1 MDSIPRGRQL
11 VICCDGTNNNLTG
24 NTNDT
29 NVVKLAQLLAQS
41 SPADA
46 SQMVFYDP
54 GVGNPGELPGAT
66 WADGISRWAQRVAG
80 LAFGRGVYE
89 NMADCYL
96 FLMRHYQPGDQIYI
110 FGFSRGAFTARSV
123 AGLVNQFGVLR
134 PHMES
139 MLPTLIHTY
148 FSDRELKKEK
158 IAAIANQASGLFANA
173 ASRVVEIQF
182 VGVWD
187 TVASVGMGPFS
198 AKITALPTIKGK
210 HFLNVRHALA
220 LDEQR
225 AQFKPRLYV
234 DDNGTYETSTKK
246 PATIKQVW
254 FRGAHCDVGGGFV
267 WGQTG
272 ISDRA
277 LCWLVSE
284 AVQCGLALQYNGVS
298 LDSETAVAAS
308 FANTVKADA
317 TPPVHSQ
324 FYTSPLWALTGMAV
338 RDTQKVDLD
347 SGESYA
353 VQPVEH
359 ASVTAHE
366 YHFPQNTVWSKP
378 RSMRN
383 LAMGVV
389 ATLLFMLAHGEALNA
404 NPFAWSP
411 DWQALGARLGDDFA
425 QNAAFARWQ
434 LQWWQGDNLRSMN
447 SHFGSPLWALVWDTG
462 LIAAYAY
469 VLAWFAVAAFARHV
483 GLRRVA
489 QTPAPWLNPLGWAL
503 PAAVGSDLLENL
515 ASLLVVWCQSR
526 GDSVWATLLACPM
539 TLFSLAKWV
548 SLLGV
553 LLLIALPARRPSR
566 R

>member
-1 MDSIPRGRQL
+1 MDSIPCRRQL

-24 NTNDT
+24 NSDDT
-29 NVVKLAQLLAQS
+29 NVVKLVQMLAQS
-41 SPADA
+41 SADPD
-46 SQMVFYDP
+46 QMVFYDP

-148 FSDRELKKEK
+148 FSDRVLKPVQ
-158 IAAIANQASGLFANA
+158 IAAIAKQASELFANT
-173 ASRVVEIQF
+173 ASRTVEIQF

-187 TVASVGMGPFS
+187 TVASVGMWPFS

-210 HFLNVRHALA
+210 RFLNVRQALA

-246 PATIKQVW
+246 PATMKQVW

-284 AVQCGLALQYNGVS
+284 AVQCGLILQYDSVA
-298 LDSETAVAAS
+298 LDSESAVASA
-308 FANTVKADA
+308 FANSLDAQA

-324 FYTSPLWALTGMAV
+324 LYTSPLWALTGMAV
-338 RDTQKVDLD
+338 RDTQSVALD
-347 SGESYA
+347 SGESYT
-353 VQPVEH
+353 VQPAEH
-359 ASVTAHE
+359 VSVTAYE
-366 YHFPQNTVWSKP
+366 YRFPQNSVWAKP
-378 RSMRN
+378 RSIKG
-383 LAMGVV
+383 LAIGLM
-389 ATLLFMLAHGEALNA
+389 ATAFFMLAQGEAFNT
-404 NPFAWSP
+404 NPFAWSL
-411 DWQALGARLGDDFA
+411 DLQAIAARMGDDFA
-425 QNAAFARWQ
+425 QNAEFARWQ
-434 LQWWQGDNLRSMN
+434 LLWWQDSNLGSVQSRFS
-447 SHFGSPLWALVWDTG
+447 SPLWAMVWDTG
-462 LIAAYAY
+462 LIVAYAY
-469 VLAWFAVAAFARHV
+469 VLSWLAVAAFARHA

-489 QTPAPWLNPLGWAL
+489 HTPARWLNTLGRAL
-503 PAAVGSDLLENL
+503 PFAVCSDLLENL
-515 ASLLVVWCQSR
+515 TSLLVVWFQSR
-526 GDSVWATLLACPM
+526 DNGVWAAVLACPM
-539 TLFSLAKWV
+539 TLFSLAKWAG
-548 SLLGV
+548 LFGV
-553 LLLIALPARRPSR
+553 LLLIALPARQP
-566 R
+566 